1 MKRNPVDIH
10 THQAIKVAKA
20 DYYLINRES
29 GNEVAG
35 LLIGT
40 AVKKYTEPECVQSKY
55 HNGLYWSRLIEAP
68 NGEIRRIGCDA
79 LTPKKTDKFFKAQKR
94 MFGYKFN

>member
-55 HNGLYWSRLIEAP
+55 HNGLYWSMLIEAP
-68 NGEIRRIGCDA
+68 NA